1 MLDYNTEISNKPTIN
16 GVTLEGDM
24 TLEDIGIVEMDT
36 TMLAELVLEQLGT
49 IL

>member
-1 MLDYNTEISNKPTIN
+1 MIDYTDITNKPTIN

-24 TLEDIGIVEMDT
+24 TLEDIGIVEMDDS
-36 TMLAELVLEQLGT
+36 MIAELVLEQLGT